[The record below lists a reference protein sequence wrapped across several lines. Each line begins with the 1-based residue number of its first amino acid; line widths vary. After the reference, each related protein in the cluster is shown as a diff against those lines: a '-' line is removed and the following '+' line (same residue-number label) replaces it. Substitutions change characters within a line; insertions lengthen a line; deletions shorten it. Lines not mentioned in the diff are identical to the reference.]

1 VRRLPQEF
9 NMINNTRLQ
18 QITARQLAGRRGIR
32 LFCVALLAGV
42 ALQIWSLSLAGAAA
56 NFAG

>member
-1 VRRLPQEF
+1 
-9 NMINNTRLQ
+9 MIKTTRLQ
-18 QITARQLAGRRGIR
+18 QITARQIAGRRGIR
-32 LFCVALLAGV
+32 LFCVALVAGV

>member
-1 VRRLPQEF
+1 MNKVS
-9 NMINNTRLQ
+9 RLQ
-18 QITARQLAGRRGIR
+18 QITARQIAGRRGMR
-32 LFCVALLAGV
+32 LFCIALVAGV